1 MAPVRAFPAGGEALG
16 KGWRGG
22 GIDVGRREL
31 FTRYRGTRP
40 FNSYGRNDN
49 IVGGG
54 EECLENASSSTPACI
69 VTLRDEFEK
78 DNFSARFAIR
88 RERKTDATKRGGGF
102 LSNKLFET
110 IRERRAAFVPPPP
123 PPRRPFPCYFN
134 WADTPPVIEVSV
146 VSEKKKK
153 SKTPG
158 QNFSA
163 SLSIRGMI
171 TVREGRFSLS
181 LFLARPPVE
190 SLSNSFPFSSAFPSP
205 FPFPSKNPQNGP
217 PIITSSFSR

>member
-1 MAPVRAFPAGGEALG
+1 MAPVRAFPAGGEALE

-181 LFLARPPVE
+181 LFLARP
-190 SLSNSFPFSSAFPSP
+190 LSSPFRILFPFLPLSP
-205 FPFPSKNPQNGP
+205 PLFLFHQRIRKTGRLS
-217 PIITSSFSR
+217 

>member
-102 LSNKLFET
+102 LSNKLFE
-110 IRERRAAFVPPPP
+110 RDGRHSFLLLLLLVGRSL
-123 PPRRPFPCYFN
+123 
-134 WADTPPVIEVSV
+134 VISIGPTLRL
-146 VSEKKKK
+146 SSKCQSFLKKKK
-153 SKTPG
+153 RAKR
-158 QNFSA
+158 Q
-163 SLSIRGMI
+163 
-171 TVREGRFSLS
+171 
-181 LFLARPPVE
+181 ARIFPP
-190 SLSNSFPFSSAFPSP
+190 LCPF
-205 FPFPSKNPQNGP
+205 GGW
-217 PIITSSFSR
+217 